1 MRWIVGYALWAFVS
15 AVPAHAQ
22 SPAESSAAA
31 LTTRGRSIE
40 AILESVLFPEQDAE
54 RAIMLVIDPSRSL
67 RNAQFATK
75 FAKVLR
81 TNKSQKLRLGVAI
94 IGAKKGDKPLPPGSD
109 FNDVR
114 KRVFDAFGNARN
126 VLRDVYSP
134 LRKVAPLFARE
145 RGQRT
150 IILVA
155 HQNGDAEYKLE
166 KVIAALKKSKIR
178 VVVITREVLL
188 SDAYW
193 YRKAWFPTTKPPVGA
208 YRGGSDGAFVDVP
221 WGWVHQDSR
230 LTSVAGSGFAA
241 WGLSRLAS
249 ATGGR
254 VEIIYTTPPSRHICG
269 GHLFCRFCDNGDHD
283 PPTQRLLAIRL
294 KVVEPSLEARRLV
307 CKRAASDP
315 YYKSVLRAWSA
326 AYKAGLIVERPAM
339 RRGGGTL
346 VQDWD
351 RTRLYPSSYM
361 SRVSDFKREAY
372 EAKLKARTANKIAA
386 RLRKAIA
393 VGDKTGRGSDRYR
406 AIAELTYVML
416 RLTRLNLLYLREF
429 LRDVAPRYVK
439 QEPVEPP
446 EVATRR
452 INKDVAGYHISWST
466 IPLCHGVDP
475 FFHLRLPGGNGLD
488 VELRAFAID
497 YQTFLKRNA
506 HTPFTV
512 ALSHMGIARYT
523 LVTLGKGNVK
533 GSTGPA
539 RQNPS
544 SGKKQNT
551 STAKERER
559 ERGERDGGKSGGGSG
574 TPTSGG

>member
-1 MRWIVGYALWAFVS
+1 MRWVAGYALWALVS

-22 SPAESSAAA
+22 SPAESAAA

-40 AILESVLFPEQDAE
+40 AILESVIFPERDTE
-54 RAIMLVIDPSRSL
+54 RAVILVIDPSRSL

-81 TNKSQKLRLGVAI
+81 ANKSQNLRLGVAI
-94 IGAKKGDKPLPPGSD
+94 IGAKKGDKALPPGSD

-134 LRKVAPLFARE
+134 LRDVAPLFARE

-193 YRKAWFPTTKPPVGA
+193 YRKALFQTEKPPANA

-221 WGWVHQDSR
+221 WGWLHQDSQ

-254 VEIIYTTPPSRHICG
+254 VEIIYTRPPSRHICG
-269 GHLFCRFCDNGDHD
+269 GRLFCRFCDFGDHD
-283 PPTQRLLAIRL
+283 PPTQRLLAVRL
-294 KVVEPSLEARRLV
+294 KAVEPSLEARRLV

-315 YYKSVLRAWSA
+315 YYKAVLRAWSA

-351 RTRLYPSSYM
+351 RTRNYPSSYM
-361 SRVSDFKREAY
+361 SRLSDFKRAAY
-372 EAKLKARTANKIAA
+372 DAKLQAGAANKLAA

-393 VGDKTGRGSDRYR
+393 AGDRTGRGSDRYR

-429 LRDVAPRYVK
+429 HREVAPRFVK
-439 QEPVEPP
+439 PEPFEPP
-446 EVATRR
+446 EIATRP
-452 INKDVAGYHISWST
+452 IHKDVASYYMSWT
-466 IPLCHGVDP
+466 TMPLCHGVEP
-475 FFHLRLPGGNGLD
+475 FLHLRLPGGNGLD

-523 LVTLGKGNVK
+523 VLTLGKGNVK

-551 STAKERER
+551 ATAKER